1 MEDLF
6 KAHESANSALQV
18 YEDMKGGS
26 GGGGG
31 GGAPA
36 YTSPAYTSPTSTYT
50 PASEKKSSSGPVP
63 PPLLD
68 LADDVSNPLLIQS
81 MTPVVSA
88 KGPASPRVPPTQQQP
103 SISPPRKGPPSTAV
117 MAPPAP
123 APAVSLIEQDDPFKS
138 DVTDPFGAGGSSIDT
153 LLTPSHT
160 DYTATT
166 TSPTTQAPSR
176 PSANDDILALFTTPA
191 ASTTTSAPPVPYQYQ
206 PSTNQHTY

>member
-1 MEDLF
+1 
-6 KAHESANSALQV
+6 
-18 YEDMKGGS
+18 MKGGS
-26 GGGGG
+26 SG

-36 YTSPAYTSPTSTYT
+36 YTSSPTSTYT

-81 MTPVVSA
+81 MTPHVST
-88 KGPASPRVPPTQQQP
+88 KGPASPRVPPTQQQQQP
-103 SISPPRKGPPSTAV
+103 SISPPRKGPPSTPVAP
-117 MAPPAP
+117 PPAP
-123 APAVSLIEQDDPFKS
+123 APVSLIEQDDPFKS

-191 ASTTTSAPPVPYQYQ
+191 TTTTSAPVPYQYQ

>member
-26 GGGGG
+26 SGS
-31 GGAPA
+31 GAPA
-36 YTSPAYTSPTSTYT
+36 YTSPAYSSPTSNAYT

-88 KGPASPRVPPTQQQP
+88 KGPASPRAPPSQQP
-103 SISPPRKGPPSTAV
+103 SISPPRKGPPSTPV
-117 MAPPAP
+117 VAPPAP

-166 TSPTTQAPSR
+166 SPTTQAPSR

-191 ASTTTSAPPVPYQYQ
+191 ASTTTSAPVPYQYQ